1 MNVRLQIYSGG
12 GEGGGTRQL
21 VEPTQ
26 KTISITKIFLK
37 QENNHCR
44 FALKDIQQILTRCKV
59 SKIFVFHITVELY
72 LQRLLNV
79 KRNTDKKLTVK
90 CQRYFEWRKGCF
102 ESKA

>member
-1 MNVRLQIYSGG
+1 MNVRMQIYSGG

-26 KTISITKIFLK
+26 KTISITKILLK
-37 QENNHCR
+37 QENNRFR
-44 FALKDIQQILTRCKV
+44 FALNHILQIKTRCKV

-90 CQRYFEWRKGCF
+90 MLALF
-102 ESKA
+102 

>member
-1 MNVRLQIYSGG
+1 MNVRLQIYSGE

-21 VEPTQ
+21 VERTQ

-37 QENNHCR
+37 QKNNRFR
-44 FALKDIQQILTRCKV
+44 FALKNIQQV